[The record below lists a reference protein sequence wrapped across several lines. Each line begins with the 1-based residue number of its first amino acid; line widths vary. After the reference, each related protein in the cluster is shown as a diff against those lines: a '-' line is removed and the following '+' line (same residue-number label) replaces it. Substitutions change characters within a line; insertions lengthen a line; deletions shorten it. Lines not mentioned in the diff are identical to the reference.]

1 MTEFEIGDIV
11 GVPCVISSGAFSD
24 EKFITLESAQ
34 EIITGFVNDN
44 LLHKIEGNNGYVYGV
59 VQEIEE
65 EIIKVWIEGSF
76 FNTTGL
82 TKFNIAWANDYI
94 KQT

>member
-1 MTEFEIGDIV
+1 MAEFQIGDIV
-11 GVPCVISSGAFSD
+11 SVPCKISSGAFSG

-34 EIITGFVNDN
+34 EIITGFVSEK
-44 LLHKIEGNNGYVYGV
+44 LLDKIEGDDWYVFGV
-59 VQEIEE
+59 VQD
-65 EIIKVWIEGSF
+65 IKEGKVNVWIEGSF

-82 TKFNIAWANDYI
+82 TKFDIDWANNYI